1 MCNLDEI
8 TVAHRFSGPH
18 ADNGAFGLAGAEEAF
33 VLLLIAFRADEQVL
47 QTVFEWSE
55 PVIISQAT
63 ARYDTDTSKWG
74 SSTGI
79 AFGTECHIIDLDSG
93 SGLHVGST
101 ATDRT
106 FSSCT
111 KPCINM
117 NSLLT

>member
-1 MCNLDEI
+1 MCNLDET
-8 TVAHRFSGPH
+8 TVARSFSGPH

-33 VLLLIAFRADEQVL
+33 VLLLDALLIAFRADKQVL

-79 AFGTECHIIDLDSG
+79 SFGTECRIIDLDYLG
-93 SGLHVGST
+93 
-101 ATDRT
+101 
-106 FSSCT
+106 C
-111 KPCINM
+111 M
-117 NSLLT
+117 